1 MLANQG
7 QIDSSNISIVSQHH
21 SPTLTPTSSMLEKE
35 SSPKIVNNSFKED
48 SRR

>member
-7 QIDSSNISIVSQHH
+7 QIDSSIEAQQH
-21 SPTLTPTSSMLEKE
+21 SFTLTPTLGKE